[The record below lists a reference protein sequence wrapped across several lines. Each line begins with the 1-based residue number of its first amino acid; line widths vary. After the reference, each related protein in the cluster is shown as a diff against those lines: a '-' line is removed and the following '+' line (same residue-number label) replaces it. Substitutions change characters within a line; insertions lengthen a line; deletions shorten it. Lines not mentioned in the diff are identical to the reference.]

1 MMAPLKHWWLERTG
15 REQRLVAA
23 MAILLI
29 IVVGWLGIL
38 RPMTAAMAETRERH
52 ARAVV
57 ALAELRDLRLLAE
70 RASKRPSLPLDETLA
85 PFIARSAADAGLT
98 VERLDA
104 EGAHQAKINIAAVRP
119 AAFFGWAQRLEVRHG
134 LVVQQVAAFR
144 NADTTVAVQATIRR
158 PAR

>member
-1 MMAPLKHWWLERTG
+1 MSPSLKNWWRERSD

-23 MAILLI
+23 MTVMLV
-29 IVVGWLGIL
+29 IVIGWLGII
-38 RPMTAAMAETRERH
+38 RPLGAATAEARERH

-57 ALAELRDLRLLAE
+57 ALADLRSLRQQAE
-70 RASKRPSLPLDETLA
+70 RASKRPSLPPDELLA
-85 PFIARSAADAGLT
+85 PFVARNAADAGLT
-98 VERLDA
+98 VERFEA
-104 EGAHQAKINIAAVRP
+104 EGAHQAKLNIAAVRP
-119 AAFFGWAQRLEVRHG
+119 SAFFGWAQRLEVRHG

>member
-1 MMAPLKHWWLERTG
+1 MMAMKNWWRERSP
-15 REQRLVAA
+15 REQRLLAA
-23 MAILLI
+23 MAVLAV
-29 IVVGWLGIL
+29 IVIGWLGII
-38 RPMTAAMAETRERH
+38 RPLSLAKTDARERH

-57 ALAELRDLRLLAE
+57 ALADLRELRLQSQNASARPALAVDE
-70 RASKRPSLPLDETLA
+70 PLG
-85 PFIARSAADAGLT
+85 PFVTRSAADIGLT
-98 VERLDA
+98 LERIDA
-104 EGAHQAKINIAAVRP
+104 EGPNQVKINIAAVRP